1 MTSISSNLTYPVASS
16 ASDPVELT
24 QPKPVHPI
32 VAGLI
37 EEEVFSMDEDTFT
50 NDTNEDRAAL
60 GNSILRP
67 SSRCETRTFN
77 FGLNENTPPYLRTF
91 TEFPSPSEDIA
102 VSVRGFLKNQGNFD
116 VMEESIIYDL
126 FLRLFPS
133 CKKCTTSSQSMSFEV
148 ETDDYNLW
156 AVLYRKMSSNEQK
169 TIFSQFKVTIRVA
182 PSVSTFTFKVDTV
195 AQERLKLSQL
205 KKVPTQMFFPPEE
218 HSSQEELQQR
228 GRLTSF
234 YQRTCANKLS
244 VNPMDPED
252 FT

>member
-1 MTSISSNLTYPVASS
+1 MTSISSNLTYPDAHS
-16 ASDPVELT
+16 AINPTELT

-32 VAGLI
+32 VTRLI
-37 EEEVFSMDEDTFT
+37 EEDVFPMDKAPFTTEDIA
-50 NDTNEDRAAL
+50 EL
-60 GNSILRP
+60 GNSIHRP
-67 SSRCETRTFN
+67 SSRCESPRTFN
-77 FGLNENTPPYLRTF
+77 FEWNENTPPYLRTF

-133 CKKCTTSSQSMSFEV
+133 CKKCTTNSQSMSFEV

-182 PSVSTFTFKVDTV
+182 PSVSTFTFKVDAV